1 MRFKTVVLSCIA
13 TAIILSCAYEYSGAE
28 TKTDKSS
35 LKIGVVSI
43 RAIFQDCRRNVRYR
57 EEMSA
62 ERDKVVAEL
71 DKLSKEIEADKAGLK
86 TLKEGSSDYLASLK
100 EILEK
105 QAKVQTQQEFYKQ
118 QMGMKELRWIEQLYK
133 DILQATGEVAKQK
146 GLDMVFEKSE
156 PDLPAPNSNEL
167 TLTIS
172 TNKVL
177 YSAGCVDITDEVMTK
192 VDAGEGKKPQA
203 DNADDSGKKET
214 KTKKR

>member
-1 MRFKTVVLSCIA
+1 MRFRTVVLSCMA
-13 TAIILSCAYEYSGAE
+13 TAIILSCAYECSGAE

-43 RAIFQDCRRNVRYR
+43 RTIFQECRRNVKYR
-57 EEMSA
+57 AEMSA
-62 ERDKVVAEL
+62 ERDKVIAEL
-71 DKLSKEIEADKAGLK
+71 DKLAKEIDADKAGLK

-133 DILQATGEVAKQK
+133 DILRATGEIAKQK
-146 GLDMVFEKSE
+146 GLDLVFEKSE

-172 TNKVL
+172 THKVL
-177 YSAGCVDITDEVMTK
+177 YSTGCVDITNEVMAK
-192 VDAGEGKKPQA
+192 VDTDEGKKPEA
-203 DNADDSGKKET
+203 GNADDSGKKEI
-214 KTKKR
+214 KGKKP

>member
-1 MRFKTVVLSCIA
+1 MRFRTVILSCVA
-13 TAIILSCAYEYSGAE
+13 AAIILSCAYEYSGAE
-28 TKTDKSS
+28 TKSDKSS

-43 RAIFQDCRRNVRYR
+43 RTIFQDCRRNIKYR
-57 EEMSA
+57 EEMST
-62 ERDKVVAEL
+62 ERNKVVAEL
-71 DKLSKEIEADKAGLK
+71 DKLAKEIEADKAGLK

-118 QMGMKELRWIEQLYK
+118 QMGMRELRWIEQLYK

-177 YSAGCVDITDEVMTK
+177 YSTGCVDITSEVMAK
-192 VDAGEGKKPQA
+192 VDTDEGKKPETN
-203 DNADDSGKKET
+203 NAGDSGKKEI
-214 KTKKR
+214 KGKKP